1 MAIPIVQVP
10 SLAPT
15 SLNFATPSA
24 QGLAGPAAALGEVAR
39 GIAQVG
45 GELGQHAAQVQQMEN
60 AFQESEAR
68 QKIAGEFAALDLE
81 LDRNTDPATYAKR
94 FEETLQRTGKFIQG
108 DTLAPIV
115 RQRLALAHE
124 EIASN
129 QRLRVNER
137 AASMTAKRAALA
149 LKNEMEAAR
158 TYGDRSAFESAMSR
172 GLEAG
177 LILPEQRDSALMEFD
192 QYAAYDTMA
201 KAIDA
206 DPETSLQ
213 QLNSEDF
220 QTRYPL
226 ITPENRERLQGY
238 ATKKSNHLK
247 AETWDQI
254 ALAGMEG
261 TILSREDILTMAKE
275 GDISPAQAGSYIN
288 AYHGEAAP
296 VHDPLVF
303 ESARSQILT
312 YDPANDESGAIRAQM
327 AANIATLAL
336 PKESIRELQNQFQ
349 ARVNPKES
357 DQPKHRLAAEYEK
370 RLDQEWKTEAFGN
383 WFEYEK
389 NPIDGRIAQKIIN
402 EKDFDTALSYK
413 DKVTRYFNA
422 WLNQQPDDLDP
433 LDAGKKY
440 NEIKADILKNHT
452 PVDIEIPTF
461 APIPSFADPLD
472 GTTPDEAP
480 GVLPKPDPKTS
491 SRGTFGGQPIP
502 APGMF
507 IRGANTTI
515 FGGDADP
522 NDNGLSANGGS
533 NNAIPGVAMPEKMLK
548 AMFPG
553 KDKQWFFDNVKV
565 VVKADNGLQ
574 KVLPLVD
581 YGTAEWVTERAKN
594 HVLDLNPKAV
604 AALGGQAIYK
614 NGRLQSH
621 AGFQSVDFAVT
632 TAKAAMLDPKKSTR
646 PELKTS
652 WFQDKKPRHQDQ
664 IESGLSALYDNYFQ
678 SQTAEI

>member
-24 QGLAGPAAALGEVAR
+24 QGIASPAAALGEVAR
-39 GIAQVG
+39 GIAKVG

-68 QKIAGEFAALDLE
+68 QQIASEFAALDLE
-81 LDRNTDPATYAKR
+81 LQRNTDPSTYAKKLD
-94 FEETLQRTGKFIQG
+94 ETLQRTQKFIQSES
-108 DTLAPIV
+108 LAPVV

-124 EIASN
+124 EMAAN
-129 QRLRVNER
+129 QRLQVNER
-137 AASMTAKRAALA
+137 AASMTAKRASLA

-158 TYGDRSAFESAMSR
+158 TNGDRPAFESAIDR
-172 GLEAG
+172 GTDAMLV
-177 LILPEQRDSALMEFD
+177 LPEQKQAALLEFD
-192 QYAAYDTMA
+192 QYTAYDAMA

-206 DPETSLQ
+206 DPETTLE

-220 QTRYPL
+220 QTRHPL
-226 ITPENRERLQGY
+226 ITPEKRERLQGY
-238 ATKKSNHLK
+238 AVKKTNLHK

-254 ALAGMEG
+254 AIAGMEG
-261 TILSREDILTMAKE
+261 KILSREDILAMAKE
-275 GDISPAQAGSYIN
+275 GDISPAQAGSYISN
-288 AYHGEAAP
+288 YYGEANP
-296 VHDPLVF
+296 VHDPLLY

-312 YDPANDESGAIRAQM
+312 YDPGNDESGAIRAQI

-349 ARVNPKES
+349 SRVNPKES
-357 DQPKHRLAAEYEK
+357 EQPKHRLAADYEK
-370 RLDQEWKTEAFGN
+370 RLAQEWSTEAFGN
-383 WFEYEK
+383 WYEREK
-389 NPIDGRIAQKIIN
+389 DPIDGRIAQKIIV
-402 EKDFDTALSYK
+402 EKDFDIALSYK
-413 DKVTRYFNA
+413 DKVSRYFNA

-433 LDAGKKY
+433 LEAGKKY
-440 NEIKADILKNHT
+440 SEIKAEVLKNHT
-452 PVDIEIPTF
+452 PVDIEVPTF
-461 APIPSFADPLD
+461 APIPTFADPLD
-472 GTTPDEAP
+472 GTSADGFP

-491 SRGTFGGQPIP
+491 MRGTFGSQPIP

-507 IRGANTTI
+507 IRNANTTV
-515 FGGDADP
+515 FGGNADP
-522 NDNGLSANGGS
+522 ADNGLSANGGS
-533 NNAIPGVAMPEKMLK
+533 NNATAGVAMPEKMLK

-553 KDKQWFFDNVKV
+553 KDKQWMFDNVKV
-565 VVKADNGLQ
+565 VVKADNGIS
-574 KVLPLVD
+574 KVLPLAD

-614 NGRLQSH
+614 NGQLKSH
-621 AGFQSVDFAVT
+621 TGFQTVDFAVT
-632 TAKAAMLDPKKSTR
+632 TAKAGTLDPKSTTR

-652 WFQDKKPRHQDQ
+652 WFKDKKPRHPDQ
-664 IESGLSALYDNYFQ
+664 IESGLAALYENYFQ
-678 SQTAEI
+678 AQTAES

>member
-1 MAIPIVQVP
+1 MAIPIVQIP

-68 QKIAGEFAALDLE
+68 QQIAGEFANLDLE
-81 LDRNTDPATYAKR
+81 LQRNTDPATYAKKLD
-94 FEETLQRTGKFIQG
+94 ETLQRTDAIVQNESFAPSVRMN
-108 DTLAPIV
+108 LAKDHSDIAAQ
-115 RQRLALAHE
+115 QRIKTAQL
-124 EIASN
+124 
-129 QRLRVNER
+129 

-158 TYGDRSAFESAMSR
+158 TYGDRPAFESALNR
-172 GLEAG
+172 GGDAG
-177 LILPEQRDSALMEFD
+177 LVLPEQKQAALLEFD
-192 QYAAYDTMA
+192 QYESYNALA

-206 DPETSLQ
+206 DPQTLLE

-220 QTRYPL
+220 QNNHPL
-226 ITPENRERLQGY
+226 ITPENHERLQSY
-238 ATKKSNHLK
+238 AVKKTNLHK

-254 ALAGMEG
+254 AIAGMEG
-261 TILSREDILTMAKE
+261 KILSREDIMTMAKE
-275 GDISPAQAGSYIN
+275 GDISPAQAGSYIH

-296 VHDPLVF
+296 HHDPLLF

-349 ARVNPKES
+349 ARVDPKKSE
-357 DQPKHRLAAEYEK
+357 QPKHRLAAEYEK

-383 WFEYEK
+383 WFEYQK
-389 NPIDGRIAQKIIN
+389 NPIEGRIAQKIIN

-413 DKVTRYFNA
+413 DKVSRYFNT

-452 PVDIEIPTF
+452 PVDIEIPSF

-472 GTTPDEAP
+472 GTTPDGAP
-480 GVLPKPDPKTS
+480 GVLLKPDPKTS
-491 SRGTFGGQPIP
+491 MRGTFGGQPIP

-507 IRGANTTI
+507 IHGANTTV

-574 KVLPLVD
+574 KILPLVD

-604 AALGGQAIYK
+604 AALGGQVIYK
-614 NGRLQSH
+614 NGRLKSH

-632 TAKAAMLDPKKSTR
+632 TAKAGTLDPKTSTR

-652 WFQDKKPRHQDQ
+652 WFQDKKPRHPDQ

-678 SQTAEI
+678 AQTVKS